1 MRVSEG
7 GLSLPSRRP
16 KDWSPSSWRSKPIA
30 QVPHYPDPE
39 KLREVEGRLASYP
52 PLVFEREMT
61 SLKAHL
67 ALVERGEAFLLQG
80 GDCAESFENL
90 HLDTIRDAFRVML
103 QMAVVLTFGAQRPV
117 VKVGRMAGQFAKPR
131 TNETETRNGVT
142 LPIYRG
148 DIINGHAFD
157 ADTRRPDPRRMERA
171 YFHSA
176 ATLNLLRAYAKGGFA
191 DLHNVH
197 SWNLNFVRNSRF
209 HALYEKIVKRIEETF
224 MFMRAAGMCL
234 TESPLL
240 STIDYYVSHEALLL
254 NYEEALTRRSEET
267 GEIYAG
273 SAHMLWI
280 GERTRQLDGAHVE
293 FARGISNPIGL
304 KCGPTTKP
312 DDLLRLIEV
321 LNPKN
326 EPGRLTLIPRMG
338 VRNIASVL
346 PKLIRRVKGEGWR
359 VIWCCDPMHGN
370 TYTTASGFKTR
381 SFDDVLAETRAFFE
395 IHQAEG
401 TIPGGVHIELTG
413 RNVVECTG
421 GGQRIT
427 EEHLNGQDYETLCD
441 PRLNAS
447 QALELA
453 FQMAQTVSLC

>member
-1 MRVSEG
+1 MRSEM
-7 GLSLPSRRP
+7 SLKSTPIGRSIDDRE
-16 KDWSPSSWRSKPIA
+16 WSPSSWRRRPIA
-30 QVPHYPDPE
+30 QAPLYPDSE
-39 KLREVEGRLASYP
+39 LLFEVEKRLATYP
-52 PLVFEREMT
+52 PLVFEREIA
-61 SLKAHL
+61 SLKSHL
-67 ALVERGEAFLLQG
+67 ARVERGEAFLLQG
-80 GDCAESFENL
+80 GDCAESYENL
-90 HLDTIRDAFRVML
+90 RLDSIRDAFRIML
-103 QMAVVLTFGAQRPV
+103 QMAVVLTFGAQKPV
-117 VKVGRMAGQFAKPR
+117 VKVGRMAGQFGKPR
-131 TNETETRNGVT
+131 SNETETRKGVT
-142 LPIYRG
+142 LPVYRG
-148 DIINGHAFD
+148 DIINGHEFSAD
-157 ADTRRPDPRRMERA
+157 ARKPDPLRMERA

-191 DLHNVH
+191 DLHHIN

-209 HALYEKIVKRIEETF
+209 HALYEKIVERIEETF
-224 MFMRAAGMCL
+224 TFMRAAGMDL
-234 TESPLL
+234 NDSPLL

-254 NYEEALTRRSEET
+254 HYEEALTRRSEET
-267 GEIYAG
+267 GEVYAG

-293 FARGISNPIGL
+293 FARGISNPIGV
-304 KCGPTTKP
+304 KCGPTMKP

-321 LNPKN
+321 LNPRN

-338 VRNIASVL
+338 VRSIGTVL

-370 TYTTASGFKTR
+370 TYTTVNGFKTR
-381 SFDDVLAETRAFFE
+381 SFDDVLAETRAFFD
-395 IHQAEG
+395 IHEAEG
-401 TIPGGVHIELTG
+401 TVPGGVHIELTG

-427 EEHLNGQDYETLCD
+427 EEHLNGDDYETLCD

-453 FQMAQTVSLC
+453 FQMAQR